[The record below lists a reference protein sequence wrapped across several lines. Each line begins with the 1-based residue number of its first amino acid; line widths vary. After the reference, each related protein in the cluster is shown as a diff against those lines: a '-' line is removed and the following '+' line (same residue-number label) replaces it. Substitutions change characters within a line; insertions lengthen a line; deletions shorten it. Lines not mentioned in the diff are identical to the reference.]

1 MSAPQVSVLLSV
13 HRDRGGLRRSVEQ
26 VLAQTAP
33 DLELIAVDDGA
44 RDQTPAVLAEL
55 AAADP
60 RVRVLT
66 NAENLGLTPSLNRGL
81 EAARAPW
88 IARIDEGD
96 GWAPEKLALQLARA
110 AREPE
115 LVLLGTQTR
124 YVDATSGAPLP
135 GPALPV
141 TDADHR
147 AAPYSGTDDRRA
159 KATATADLWPARRL
173 PPGAG

>member
-1 MSAPQVSVLLSV
+1 MLLSV